1 MHKLV
6 LTLAEEININ
16 PSKEKSKENFC
27 GACGA
32 GLVALLGVGTA
43 TSGNVQ
49 NNRKMKNTVDAF
61 QKEIEGILPLQEQKS
76 DTLNSGEVVAKVC

>member
-1 MHKLV
+1 MK
-6 LTLAEEININ
+6 TNQKREN
-16 PSKEKSKENFC
+16 PEKEKSKENFC

-49 NNRKMKNTVDAF
+49 NNRKMKKYVF
-61 QKEIEGILPLQEQKS
+61 WSGIS
-76 DTLNSGEVVAKVC
+76 ITLISIFFLVYYLFFTDCGECA